1 MVSMNT
7 NTLEKALIGLVMIFA
22 IITVFGTLA
31 TPIALAIA
39 NVTSS
44 SLGGVAVFSVVGML
58 ITIGILVMV
67 MRGLMGGG
75 KR

>member
-31 TPIALAIA
+31 TPIADAIG

-44 SLGGVAVFSVVGML
+44 SLSGVAVFSVVGML

-67 MRGLMGGG
+67 MRGLMGTG